1 MSVELTKIIQEKF
14 SSQVLVVHQ
23 YRGQQTVALKREGL
37 LAAAQFLKNDP
48 SLAFDFLIDL
58 SCVDYLKFG
67 KSQSS
72 APTLATPS
80 PLPYYMQS
88 KATDEK
94 WERGVSNDEYRF
106 EVVYHFY
113 STSKNHRLRIKVPLA
128 ATDPSVDSVTELW
141 AAANWFER
149 EVWDMF
155 GVKFIGHPDLRRILM
170 WEGFKGHALRK
181 DYPVNRRQPLI
192 GPLN

>member
-1 MSVELTKIIQEKF
+1 MSTELTKLIQEKF
-14 SSQVLVVHQ
+14 ASSVLAVHQ
-23 YRGQQTVALKREGL
+23 YRGQQTVVLKREGL
-37 LAAAQFLKNDP
+37 LSAAAFLKDDP
-48 SLAFDFLIDL
+48 ALAFDFLIDL
-58 SCVDYLKFG
+58 TCLDYLKFG

-80 PLPYYMQS
+80 PLPYYMPS

-94 WERGVSNDEYRF
+94 WERAVSNDAYRF

-113 STSKNHRLRIKVPLA
+113 STSNNHRLRIKVPLA
-128 ATDPSVDSVTELW
+128 ASGLSLDSVTGLW

-155 GVKFIGHPDLRRILM
+155 GVTYNGHPNLRRILM